1 MTGEN
6 NTFRDARD
14 SLSLKLPEP
23 IVSSSEPWRDD
34 VLDRQQLG
42 ERLTSL
48 IRTQVAPFTISIHG
62 DWGTGKTFLLK
73 RWQKDLEKESFKAI
87 YFNAWEDDFCDDPLL
102 AMLGQL
108 ADYFSESALSSLTK
122 KIVDVGIPLLRQNVL
137 GILNKSTGITLDVG
151 PIKQKALVDEYLEQR
166 ATKDELKSHLSRLS
180 EAVADET
187 HHPMVFII
195 DELDRCRPNFAIELL
210 ERVKHIF
217 DVPNIVFV
225 FGISREQL
233 CISLQAEYGQ
243 IDADTYLRRFFDIE
257 FNLPDVDRTVY
268 CRYVMDKFQLNDFF
282 SSLSADAENKMHL
295 EEFRGLHEGLPRIA
309 ARLGLSLRDIDY
321 CVGSIAVLG
330 KWLQMRHRMYPA
342 VLGLLIP
349 LKLKN
354 SELYRRFI
362 RRRCLASEVIDYID
376 EASDQRRIDGEDL
389 WWLGHLEAYLYL
401 AEVPGHHFTID
412 TPTAT
417 KQLELLASGAKL
429 NAPEYLSKR
438 LRSGDQT
445 RLRNVWGIV
454 QAERSQLRNYSD
466 GIISNLGELID
477 LHQDLVRR

>member
-6 NTFRDARD
+6 NVPRDPRA
-14 SLSLKLPEP
+14 SLSVKLPEP
-23 IVSSSEPWRDD
+23 IVSSADPWRDD

-62 DWGTGKTFLLK
+62 DWGTGKTFFLR

-122 KIVDVGIPLLRQNVL
+122 KIVDVGIPLVRQNVL
-137 GILNKSTGITLDVG
+137 SILNKSTGITLDVG

-166 ATKDELKSHLSRLS
+166 ATKDELKTHLSRLS
-180 EAVADET
+180 DAVANET

-217 DVPNIVFV
+217 VVPNIVFV
-225 FGISREQL
+225 FGISRGQL
-233 CISLQAEYGQ
+233 CISVQAEYGQ

-257 FNLPDVDRTVY
+257 LNLPEVDTKTY
-268 CRYVMDKFQLNDFF
+268 CRHVMDKFQLNEFF
-282 SSLSADAENKMHL
+282 SSLNDDAENRVRL
-295 EEFRGLHEGLPRIA
+295 DEFRGLYNSLPLVSA
-309 ARLGLSLRDIDY
+309 QLGLTLRDIDY
-321 CVGSIAVLG
+321 CVGSIAMLG
-330 KWLQMRHRMYPA
+330 RYLEPRNRIYPPI
-342 VLGLLIP
+342 LSLLIP
-349 LKLKN
+349 LKVVN
-354 SELYRRFI
+354 SDLYRRFVK
-362 RRRCLASEVIDYID
+362 RECLASEVIDYVDAASGQQGVD
-376 EASDQRRIDGEDL
+376 ESNMG
-389 WWLGHLEAYLYL
+389 WLDHMEAYLYL
-401 AEVPGHHFTID
+401 AESPRYISAQETSSAI
-412 TPTAT
+412 
-417 KQLELLASGAKL
+417 KQVELLASSSGL
-429 NAPEYLSKR
+429 TAPQYLSKR
-438 LRSGDQT
+438 LQSRNES
-445 RLRNVWGIV
+445 RLGYINSII
-454 QAERSQLRNYSD
+454 QAERYRHWGYSD
-466 GIISNLGELID
+466 DVIGYLAALID

>member
-1 MTGEN
+1 MTEEN
-6 NTFRDARD
+6 EAFLNARE
-14 SLSLKLPEP
+14 SLNLKLPESV
-23 IVSSSEPWRDD
+23 VSSAQPWRDD

-122 KIVDVGIPLLRQNVL
+122 KIVDVGIPLVRQNVL
-137 GILNKSTGITLDVG
+137 SILNKSTGIILDVG
-151 PIKQKALVDEYLEQR
+151 PIKQKVLVDEYLEQR
-166 ATKDELKSHLSRLS
+166 ATKDELKTHLSRLS
-180 EAVADET
+180 DAVANET

-217 DVPNIVFV
+217 DVPNVVFV

-233 CISLQAEYGQ
+233 CMSLQAVYGQ

-257 FNLPDVDRTVY
+257 LNLPEVDTKTY
-268 CRYVMDKFQLNDFF
+268 CRHVMDKFQLNEFL
-282 SSLSADAENKMHL
+282 SSLSDDAENRVHL
-295 EEFRGLHEGLPRIA
+295 EEFRGLYESLPRVV
-309 ARLGLSLRDIDY
+309 ARLGLSLRDVDY
-321 CVGSIAVLG
+321 CVGSIAMLG
-330 KWLQMRHRMYPA
+330 KRLQTRSRMFPA
-342 VLGLLIP
+342 VLGLLVS
-349 LKLKN
+349 LKLEN
-354 SELYRRFI
+354 PMLYRQFVE
-362 RRRCLASEVIDYID
+362 RRCLASKVIDYID
-376 EASDQRRIDGEDL
+376 EASGQSRIDGDDM
-389 WWLGHLEAYLYL
+389 WWFHYIEAQLYL
-401 AEVPGHHFTID
+401 AEGPRYPFVLD

-417 KQLELLASGAKL
+417 KQLELLANGSDL
-429 NAPEYLSKR
+429 TAPEYLSKG
-438 LRSGDQT
+438 LLSGDQA
-445 RLRNVWGIV
+445 RLGDVLSTIQSGVRASWAYNLDIV
-454 QAERSQLRNYSD
+454 SYLAT
-466 GIISNLGELID
+466 LID

>member
-187 HHPMVFII
+187 HHPMVFIM
-195 DELDRCRPNFAIELL
+195 
-210 ERVKHIF
+210 K
-217 DVPNIVFV
+217 
-225 FGISREQL
+225 G
-233 CISLQAEYGQ
+233 
-243 IDADTYLRRFFDIE
+243 
-257 FNLPDVDRTVY
+257 
-268 CRYVMDKFQLNDFF
+268 
-282 SSLSADAENKMHL
+282 
-295 EEFRGLHEGLPRIA
+295 
-309 ARLGLSLRDIDY
+309 
-321 CVGSIAVLG
+321 
-330 KWLQMRHRMYPA
+330 
-342 VLGLLIP
+342 
-349 LKLKN
+349 
-354 SELYRRFI
+354 
-362 RRRCLASEVIDYID
+362 
-376 EASDQRRIDGEDL
+376 
-389 WWLGHLEAYLYL
+389 
-401 AEVPGHHFTID
+401 
-412 TPTAT
+412 
-417 KQLELLASGAKL
+417 
-429 NAPEYLSKR
+429 
-438 LRSGDQT
+438 
-445 RLRNVWGIV
+445 
-454 QAERSQLRNYSD
+454 
-466 GIISNLGELID
+466 
-477 LHQDLVRR
+477 